1 MITNNELTAFE
12 MRLDALGITN
22 NELIAIYTAIKE
34 IPYDKCPLSKTLL
47 KEISDKGTFQEMME
61 LINAYRGL

>member
-12 MRLDALGITN
+12 MRLDALGISN

-34 IPYDKCPLSKTLL
+34 IPYDKCPKAETLL

>member
-1 MITNNELTAFE
+1 MITNNELITFE
-12 MRLDALGITN
+12 MRLDALGVTD

-34 IPYDKCPLSKTLL
+34 IPRDKIPKPETLL

>member
-1 MITNNELTAFE
+1 MITNNQLIAFE
-12 MRLDALGITN
+12 MRLDALGITD

-34 IPYDKCPLSKTLL
+34 IPYDKRLDAETLL

>member
-34 IPYDKCPLSKTLL
+34 IPYDKMPEAETLL
-47 KEISDKGTFQEMME
+47 KEISDKGTFQEMIE